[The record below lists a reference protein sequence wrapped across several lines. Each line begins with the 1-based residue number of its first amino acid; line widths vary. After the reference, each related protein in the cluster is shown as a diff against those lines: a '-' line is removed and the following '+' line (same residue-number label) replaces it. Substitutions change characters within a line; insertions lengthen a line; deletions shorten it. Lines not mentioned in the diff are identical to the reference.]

1 MPWRSPLQERNTRR
15 GLLVQR
21 VPRSG
26 TGRVRWR
33 RRQAGPTPPACLRQ
47 FVRHG
52 HERDPPAAASR
63 AAAMTSQA
71 LRSRTRSGLSFP
83 MPGWGLLSGPAV
95 TSGLRLRRSPA
106 VRLKKGRDFMR
117 EIAIMAKPDV
127 SALGPDRQLRARN
140 ASGKPAGGGG
150 GAEKVVLAGQYA
162 RRNRYV
168 LVGSGRGCAG
178 PEAVGTQSRGLA
190 ADWHQ
195 AGEYQ
200 LGAALLIGADL
211 LEKCGVGRQKRADHL
226 SGRERGRG
234 PEREIGAQNE
244 IDGAPLQGGE
254 FNRIAAGQ
262 VRRRHQQNKTR
273 APVGMAKGD
282 RGRGEGAR
290 RSPDDGQALDSEMIE
305 QFHENIGLTSGRCI
319 LGKGA
324 FQIAEARWR
333 DDLKALSAQPV
344 GEQKPLIEA
353 APGTVDHHEWRSVPR
368 DGVFQRARRGVE
380 YAAAPLEPRV
390 GSGHGGAVGATG
402 PGATRQDEGADAG
415 EKRAPGDHGTA
426 SIARSASAASSA
438 GTRSELSS
446 TTPASVLIWNATV
459 TP

>member
-1 MPWRSPLQERNTRR
+1 
-15 GLLVQR
+15 
-21 VPRSG
+21 
-26 TGRVRWR
+26 
-33 RRQAGPTPPACLRQ
+33 
-47 FVRHG
+47 
-52 HERDPPAAASR
+52 
-63 AAAMTSQA
+63 
-71 LRSRTRSGLSFP
+71 
-83 MPGWGLLSGPAV
+83 MPGWGHLSGPAV
-95 TSGLRLRRSPA
+95 SWGLRLCRSPA
-106 VRLKKGRDFMR
+106 VRLKKGPDFMR
-117 EIAIMAKPDV
+117 EIGIMAKPDV

-140 ASGKPAGGGG
+140 ASGKQAGGGG
-150 GAEKVVLAGQYA
+150 GAEEAVLAGQYA

-168 LVGSGRGCAG
+168 RVGSGRGCAG
-178 PEAVGTQSRGLA
+178 PEAIGSHSLGLA

-200 LGAALLIGADL
+200 LCAALLVGADL
-211 LEKCGVGRQKRADHL
+211 LEKCGVGRQKCADHL
-226 SGRERGRG
+226 SGRERGQG
-234 PEREIGAQNE
+234 PEREVGAQNE

-282 RGRGEGAR
+282 LGRGEGAR

-333 DDLKALSAQPV
+333 DDLKARSAQPV
-344 GEQKPLIEA
+344 GEQKPLVEA
-353 APGTVDHHEWRSVPR
+353 APGAVDHHERRPMPR

-380 YAAAPLEPRV
+380 NAAAPLEPHA
-390 GSGHGGAVGATG
+390 SGGQGGAVGATG
-402 PGATRQDEGADAG
+402 PGAARHDEGAHAG
-415 EKRAPGDHGTA
+415 EKRAPGDHGTTL
-426 SIARSASAASSA
+426 IARSASAASST

-446 TTPASVLIWNATV
+446 TTPASVLIWKATV

>member
-1 MPWRSPLQERNTRR
+1 
-15 GLLVQR
+15 
-21 VPRSG
+21 
-26 TGRVRWR
+26 
-33 RRQAGPTPPACLRQ
+33 
-47 FVRHG
+47 
-52 HERDPPAAASR
+52 
-63 AAAMTSQA
+63 
-71 LRSRTRSGLSFP
+71 
-83 MPGWGLLSGPAV
+83 
-95 TSGLRLRRSPA
+95 
-106 VRLKKGRDFMR
+106 MR

-140 ASGKPAGGGG
+140 ASGKQAGGGG
-150 GAEKVVLAGQYA
+150 GAEDVVLAGQYA

-168 LVGSGRGCAG
+168 RVGSGRGCAG
-178 PEAVGTQSRGLA
+178 PETVGSHSLGLA

-200 LGAALLIGADL
+200 LGPALL
-211 LEKCGVGRQKRADHL
+211 V
-226 SGRERGRG
+226 
-234 PEREIGAQNE
+234 
-244 IDGAPLQGGE
+244 GAPLQGGE

-282 RGRGEGAR
+282 LGRGEGAR

-333 DDLKALSAQPV
+333 DDLKALSAQTV

-353 APGTVDHHEWRSVPR
+353 APGAVDHHERRSMPR
-368 DGVFQRARRGVE
+368 DGVFQRARRGVAN
-380 YAAAPLEPRV
+380 AAAPLEPHA
-390 GSGHGGAVGATG
+390 SGGQGGAVGATG
-402 PGATRQDEGADAG
+402 PGAARHDEGAHAG
-415 EKRAPGDHGTA
+415 EKRAPGDHGTTL
-426 SIARSASAASSA
+426 IARSASAASSA

-459 TP
+459 TPWSA